1 VAGLGVPP
9 TPFTL
14 KFSSKEGLQALPDLP
29 ASLTAGNSY
38 SGLPAPSSGGRVYI
52 RRSAKVPEPEL
63 SPRTLMR
70 HRLKETVRVNR
81 KLAAETGPHLA
92 RHMWQGIDMEEE
104 MRAKEDRHDDHGA
117 RMSRDMSL
125 GATWG
130 GVACKETADKTI
142 AVADHSKSV
151 NTLFSMTPK
160 NLLKLPNRPQ
170 SSWERRRS
178 SSSMSAS
185 RSSLSVLSSDASST
199 VPLRGPH
206 PDPRL
211 GFQVGDGS
219 SRTPALGSWNRHVVT
234 SDLQVSGSQVNCS
247 PRSLLST
254 LTRRFSV
261 TANRAS
267 ACIQSCFC
275 LNHACSVCILSVN
288 AMAHLAVAATSL

>member
-1 VAGLGVPP
+1 VTGLGVPP
-9 TPFTL
+9 APFTL

-29 ASLTAGNSY
+29 ANFMDGNSY

-81 KLAAETGPHLA
+81 KIAAETGPHLA
-92 RHMWQGIDMEEE
+92 RHMWQGIDMEEDI
-104 MRAKEDRHDDHGA
+104 RAKEDSRDDHEA
-117 RMSRDMSL
+117 RISRDMSL

-142 AVADHSKSV
+142 TVADHVKSV
-151 NTLFSMTPK
+151 NTLFNMTPK

-178 SSSMSAS
+178 SSSMSAN
-185 RSSLSVLSSDASST
+185 RSSISVSSSEASST
-199 VPLRGPH
+199 VPLKGPH

-211 GFQVGDGS
+211 GFEVGDCNS
-219 SRTPALGSWNRHVVT
+219 SRPALGSWNCHVVT
-234 SDLQVSGSQVNCS
+234 SDLAVSGSQVNCPS
-247 PRSLLST
+247 HSLFSI
-254 LTRRFSV
+254 LTQRFSV
-261 TANRAS
+261 AVYMLLSAS
-267 ACIQSCFC
+267 CR
-275 LNHACSVCILSVN
+275 
-288 AMAHLAVAATSL
+288 